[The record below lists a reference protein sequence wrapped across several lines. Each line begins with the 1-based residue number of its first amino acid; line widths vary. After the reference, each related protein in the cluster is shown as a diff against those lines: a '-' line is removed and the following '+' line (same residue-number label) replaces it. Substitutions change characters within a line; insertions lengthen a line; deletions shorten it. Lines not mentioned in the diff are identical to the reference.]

1 MLICA
6 SLSNAN
12 RYPRTHTMFKL
23 LIVALFATATA
34 TSAWKYMSP
43 DHACVDNTL
52 RLTCTFPRMTSYDKA
67 FTMAASLPA
76 CRKGIYD

>member
-1 MLICA
+1 
-6 SLSNAN
+6 
-12 RYPRTHTMFKL
+12 MFKL

-67 FTMAASLPA
+67 FTMAAYKAQRTPA
-76 CRKGIYD
+76 GGWAFPPL